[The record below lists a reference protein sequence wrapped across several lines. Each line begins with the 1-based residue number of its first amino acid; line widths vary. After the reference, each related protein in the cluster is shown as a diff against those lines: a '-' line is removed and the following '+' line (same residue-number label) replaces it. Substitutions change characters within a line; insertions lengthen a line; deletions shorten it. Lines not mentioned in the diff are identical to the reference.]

1 MIQGWFGDEGA
12 LMFEIELITEE
23 ESELLEFPVHVIL
36 DTGFSGY
43 LTINEQDLQG
53 LDWIYVQTKSQITAQ
68 GQSNFKIYA
77 GKVKI
82 DGQEFDIP
90 VHVGKRIT
98 DVLLGRQWLTTRR
111 LVVDMSSGVLTL
123 G

>member
-43 LTINEQDLQG
+43 LTINEQDLQLRG
-53 LDWIYVQTKSQITAQ
+53 NQILK
-68 GQSNFKIYA
+68 FM
-77 GKVKI
+77 
-82 DGQEFDIP
+82 
-90 VHVGKRIT
+90 
-98 DVLLGRQWLTTRR
+98 
-111 LVVDMSSGVLTL
+111 LVR
-123 G
+123 